1 MGKELTAEKNRSI
14 NMKKIEAII
23 REEMFHPIKIALE
36 EKGFISMTV
45 SDVIGR
51 GLQKGVSLKWRSG
64 EHRIEFLPK
73 KKIEI
78 VVEDKDQQTVIDIIC
93 ENGRTGTVGDGKI
106 FIIPMDEVIRVRTG
120 DKGVEAI

>member
-1 MGKELTAEKNRSI
+1 MVKELTENNGGI
-14 NMKKIEAII
+14 NIKKIEAII

-51 GLQKGVSLKWRSG
+51 GQQKGVSLKWRSG

-78 VVEDKDQQTVIDIIC
+78 VVEDKDLQTVIDTIC
-93 ENGRTGTVGDGKI
+93 ENGRTGAVGDGKI
-106 FIIPMDEVIRVRTG
+106 FIIPMEEVIRVRTG
-120 DKGVEAI
+120 DKGIEAI

>member
-1 MGKELTAEKNRSI
+1 
-14 NMKKIEAII
+14 MKKIEAIV
-23 REEMFHPIKIALE
+23 REDRFHLIKLALE

-51 GLQKGVSLKWRSG
+51 GKQKGVALKWRSG

-78 VVEDKDQQTVIDIIC
+78 VVEDSDTQIVVDTIC
-93 ENGRTGTVGDGKI
+93 EKGRTGAVGDGKI
-106 FIIPMDEVIRVRTG
+106 FIFPVEEVVRIRTG
-120 DKGVEAI
+120 DRGSQAI